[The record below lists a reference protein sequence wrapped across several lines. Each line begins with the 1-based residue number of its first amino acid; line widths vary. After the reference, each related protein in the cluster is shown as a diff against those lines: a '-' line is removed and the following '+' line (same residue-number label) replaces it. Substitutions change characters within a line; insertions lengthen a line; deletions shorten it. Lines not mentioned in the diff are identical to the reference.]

1 MTMTTIKVTSDT
13 RDRLKAQALHTEQ
26 TLGEYLASL
35 ADKAERDARFTA
47 MRSAYASMSA
57 EDLESY
63 WQETRNW
70 LDADLGT

>member
-1 MTMTTIKVTSDT
+1 MTMTTIKVTADT
-13 RDRLKAQALHTEQ
+13 RDCLKAQASQAGQ

-47 MRSAYASMSA
+47 MKSAYASMSN

-63 WQETRNW
+63 WYETRNW
-70 LDADLGT
+70 LEADLDT

>member
-1 MTMTTIKVTSDT
+1 MTMTTIKVTADT
-13 RDRLKAQALHTEQ
+13 RDRLKAQASQAEQ

-47 MRSAYASMSA
+47 MRSAYASMST

-70 LDADLGT
+70 LDADLDT